1 MTVDFTQPVLSMP
14 DGSYVVT
21 LDNGWPYNVVQG
33 DSSPVVDVPALWK
46 SIQIWLAS
54 GNTAEEYQP
63 PAAVAFLQSPAQALA
78 TDQTD
83 VLMAALPG
91 ILLQIARGDGTDPL
105 SVALKAV
112 IAGVT

>member
-14 DGSYVVT
+14 DGSYFVT
-21 LDNGWPYNVVQG
+21 TRDPTYPYNVLSG
-33 DSSPVVDVPALWK
+33 DPMWQ
-46 SIQIWLAS
+46 SIQDWLAA

-63 PAAVAFLQSPAQALA
+63 PAALAVLQSPAQALA